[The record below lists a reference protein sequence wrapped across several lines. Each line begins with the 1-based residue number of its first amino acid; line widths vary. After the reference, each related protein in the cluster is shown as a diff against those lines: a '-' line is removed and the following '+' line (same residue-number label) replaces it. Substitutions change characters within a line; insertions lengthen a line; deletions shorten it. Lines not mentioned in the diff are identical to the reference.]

1 MTGSGGFKE
10 ISTIAVAG
18 TSKLYYEVTPTSAAG
33 WQILGVFVGQPN
45 NPSNSLSNA
54 AIYGFATT
62 GNRYEGGSVV
72 SGSPS
77 WTTND
82 VMGVKYSNGTLQIYK
97 NGTLYGTSITG
108 ISTSDIV
115 FAYIA
120 NDNTNA
126 AAFARFSSDSWTQD
140 SAAGVDATW
149 ELSSANLPD
158 PTILLPNKHF
168 DTLLYTGTGS
178 SQNITGLEFQ
188 PDWVWIKKR
197 SNSENHE
204 LQDAVRGAT
213 KRLASNTT
221 DAESTV
227 AGSISAFNS
236 DGFTVVDA
244 GTTNENGNTYVAWN
258 WNAGDTD
265 SATYTVTVVD
275 DSGNKFRFDGYN
287 ANAVTLDLAEGGTYV
302 FNYPSAHP
310 LRFSTTSDGT
320 HGGGSEYTTGVT
332 HNSSTQVTLVV
343 ASGAPNLYYYCANH
357 SGMGGFVRTNTESGS
372 SNFDG
377 GIISDVKANPTAGFS
392 IVGWT
397 GTNGNGTLGHG
408 LGVAP
413 QVIIM
418 KGRNVTDQ
426 WTVGHQGLDASNP
439 WHKGIPLNTNAST
452 QDNSGFWND
461 TAPTS
466 TVFSKGTWNDGYNM
480 VAYCFSEVS
489 SFSKFGSYVGNS
501 DADGTFVYMGFRP
514 AWIMIKIITGNDD
527 WPMYDNKRDPFNV
540 GDHRIFA
547 NTSGAEGAVGQEHFD
562 FVSNGIKFRK
572 SKNPFNASGST
583 YIFLAF
589 AESPFKYA
597 RAR

>member
-1 MTGSGGFKE
+1 ME
-10 ISTIAVAG
+10 
-18 TSKLYYEVTPTSAAG
+18 
-33 WQILGVFVGQPN
+33 
-45 NPSNSLSNA
+45 
-54 AIYGFATT
+54 
-62 GNRYEGGSVV
+62 
-72 SGSPS
+72 
-77 WTTND
+77 
-82 VMGVKYSNGTLQIYK
+82 
-97 NGTLYGTSITG
+97 
-108 ISTSDIV
+108 
-115 FAYIA
+115 
-120 NDNTNA
+120 
-126 AAFARFSSDSWTQD
+126 
-140 SAAGVDATW
+140 
-149 ELSSANLPD
+149 
-158 PTILLPNKHF
+158 
-168 DTLLYTGTGS
+168 
-178 SQNITGLEFQ
+178 
-188 PDWVWIKKR
+188 
-197 SNSENHE
+197 
-204 LQDAVRGAT
+204 
-213 KRLASNTT
+213 
-221 DAESTV
+221 
-227 AGSISAFNS
+227 
-236 DGFTVVDA
+236 
-244 GTTNENGNTYVAWN
+244 

-265 SATYTVTVVD
+265 SKTYTVTVVD

-466 TVFSKGTWNDGYNM
+466 TVFSKGRHGTMVITWWLT
-480 VAYCFSEVS
+480 VLA
-489 SFSKFGSYVGNS
+489 KFLHFQNL
-501 DADGTFVYMGFRP
+501 
-514 AWIMIKIITGNDD
+514 
-527 WPMYDNKRDPFNV
+527 
-540 GDHRIFA
+540 DHM
-547 NTSGAEGAVGQEHFD
+547 
-562 FVSNGIKFRK
+562 
-572 SKNPFNASGST
+572 
-583 YIFLAF
+583 
-589 AESPFKYA
+589 
-597 RAR
+597 